1 MQFMVHY
8 RPPIE
13 ATLAQ
18 GLFLLPHAGL
28 RRLPTGDEDT
38 EAAGRQF
45 LYAAEQFVAKND
57 EARKLAEAEEDE

>member
-1 MQFMVHY
+1 
-8 RPPIE
+8 
-13 ATLAQ
+13 
-18 GLFLLPHAGL
+18 L